1 MGKVLLCHLQ
11 PPREWAQR
19 AAYLLIGLWVVP
31 VLAQRAAGFRAVV
44 GWKYG
49 WGGGRER
56 SVEPGER
63 LGSSRREALAIH
75 KALTPVSVFQHQA
88 CALLH
93 LVKCVAWVS
102 PPFRLR
108 RVKVLEAESLTSDH
122 TTDLGKA
129 GILI

>member
-31 VLAQRAAGFRAVV
+31 VLAQRAAGFRAVL

-75 KALTPVSVFQHQA
+75 KALTRGE
-88 CALLH
+88 
-93 LVKCVAWVS
+93 CVPA
-102 PPFRLR
+102 PGLCT
-108 RVKVLEAESLTSDH
+108 LTPCEVCG
-122 TTDLGKA
+122 LGVTLPS
-129 GILI
+129 G